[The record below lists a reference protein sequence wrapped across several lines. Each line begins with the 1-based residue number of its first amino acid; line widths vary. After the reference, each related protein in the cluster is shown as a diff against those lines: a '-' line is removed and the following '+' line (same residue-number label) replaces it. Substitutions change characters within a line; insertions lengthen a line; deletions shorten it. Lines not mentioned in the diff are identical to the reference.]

1 MDWPSY
7 HRNHT
12 EKNNRSTTYLFY
24 KIMPVSSKIF
34 IRNNDN
40 KKIFLDGKKMNK
52 NMNIIFVVTVL
63 KDLVQINSL
72 IFRLTIS

>member
-1 MDWPSY
+1 MSFNIQWIG
-7 HRNHT
+7 HLI
-12 EKNNRSTTYLFY
+12 TTYLFY